1 MPKQHR
7 YAEYKNFISIRT
19 TKHVGVHY
27 LNDTLDIEKCKCYRN
42 DLSEFVMQSNF
53 TSCSVDLICQCYL
66 IKNFYTLEH
75 EHCIITLHG

>member
-27 LNDTLDIEKCKCYRN
+27 LNDILDIGKCKCYRN

-53 TSCSVDLICQCYL
+53 TSCRVDLICQCYL